1 MKGAVRRFDH
11 ERTDSSGRVSVD
23 PADVQ
28 DPSFIS
34 IGPASSPVTVIVTSE
49 NSGPLFL
56 AASEVHTSAAM
67 HGRDRVQWRPA
78 TTEEATMFDRLDVGL
93 PRSSGPVDLLRAME
107 ETHTPGISIALLD
120 GGAITETRQAGVARA
135 GSDAPISEHTL
146 FQAGSISKSVAA
158 ACALRLVAD
167 GRLDLDEDVNDRL
180 ASWRIPSNDGWA
192 PRVTLR
198 HLLSHTAGLTVNGFA
213 GYPTGTGVPSTV
225 DVLNGL
231 GNTMP
236 VVVAGLPGL
245 GYSYSG
251 GGYTVIQQLLVD
263 VTGKD
268 FPALAGEL
276 VLDPVGMRD
285 STYAQPLPPD
295 RAGDAASGHH
305 MGPVMV
311 PGGWHTYPE
320 MAAAGLWSTA
330 ADLARFFLAVRAS
343 VLGHDGALLPQRL
356 AEQMV
361 APAHPTSGYGL
372 GLELTPP
379 ESPRTIGHRGNTQ
392 GFENWA
398 RIAIDSGRGAV
409 IMTNG
414 YFGLVL
420 IHAVLVPVLSEAFGW
435 SDPPGPSPAPAPTAP
450 TRYGDFLVEP
460 VDGQLRVAFRDQA
473 PLMLSFVD
481 GGYWSSREANID
493 VRFEPDALIATQ
505 DGAETRIARS

>member
-1 MKGAVRRFDH
+1 MGRIAYSGA
-11 ERTDSSGRVSVD
+11 G
-23 PADVQ
+23 
-28 DPSFIS
+28 
-34 IGPASSPVTVIVTSE
+34 
-49 NSGPLFL
+49 
-56 AASEVHTSAAM
+56 
-67 HGRDRVQWRPA
+67 DRK
-78 TTEEATMFDRLDVGL
+78 EATVLDAILDRLDVGL
-93 PRSSGPVDLLRAME
+93 PRSSGPVDLVRAMD
-107 ETHTPGISIALLD
+107 ETHTPGVSIALLD

-135 GSDAPISEHTL
+135 GSDVPITEHTL
-146 FQAGSISKSVAA
+146 FQAGSISKSVSA

-167 GRLDLDEDVNDRL
+167 GRLDLDEDVNARL
-180 ASWRIPSNDGWA
+180 TSWRVPGNDGWA

-213 GYPTGTGVPSTV
+213 GYPASSAAPSTV

-245 GYSYSG
+245 GYAYSG
-251 GGYTVIQQLLVD
+251 GGYTVVQQLLVD
-263 VTGKD
+263 VTGKE
-268 FPALAGEL
+268 FPSLAAEL

-285 STYAQPLPPD
+285 STFAQPLPMD
-295 RAGDAASGHH
+295 RAAGAASGHH

-330 ADLARFFLAVRAS
+330 VDLGRFFLAIRAS
-343 VLGHDGALLPQRL
+343 ILGESGALLPQWL

-361 APAHPTSGYGL
+361 TSAHPTSAYGL

-414 YFGLVL
+414 YFGLAL
-420 IHAVLVPVLSEAFGW
+420 IHGVLVPILSEAFGW
-435 SDPPGPSPAPAPTAP
+435 SDPPGPSPAAAPTTP

-460 VDGQLRVAFRDQA
+460 VDGQLRLTYADQP

-481 GGYWSSREANID
+481 GYWSGREVNID
-493 VRFEPDALIATQ
+493 VRFEPGAMVVTQ
-505 DGAETRIARS
+505 YGAETRAAVS